1 MIAKVFKS
9 GNSKAIRIPK
19 GVLDN
24 VDLVE
29 LTIKKDKIIITPKKS
44 SIDEL
49 FKLIEKNKD
58 VTKDFLNDRS
68 QPKVQERDLF

>member
-29 LTIKKDKIIITPKKS
+29 LTIKKDKIIITPKKA
-44 SIDEL
+44 L
-49 FKLIEKNKD
+49 
-58 VTKDFLNDRS
+58 
-68 QPKVQERDLF
+68 